1 MGLAIGDKDHVI
13 DNATMANTPGAF
25 SNSSAGAL
33 DAAIGSAN
41 SAYAV
46 GNTRLFA
53 VDNGMDSAL
62 YRSWTAQTPLPTTP
76 LPDSCAGRLGTL
88 HPGLPPELSSSVGAP
103 RPTPSLIGQ
112 DGLPTVA
119 LFQRPM
125 PGLNATSWF
134 TRVIFLWMLFD
145 PGVFYLRS
153 TSDKS
158 NGSTNADEIYSYA
171 GVAGRRNQ
179 WIAL

>member
-62 YRSWTAQTPLPTTP
+62 YRSGTAQTPLPTTP
-76 LPDSCAGRLGTL
+76 LA
-88 HPGLPPELSSSVGAP
+88 HPGDFSVDAARPWCVLSPE
-103 RPTPSLIGQ
+103 
-112 DGLPTVA
+112 
-119 LFQRPM
+119 
-125 PGLNATSWF
+125 
-134 TRVIFLWMLFD
+134 
-145 PGVFYLRS
+145 YLR
-153 TSDKS
+153 
-158 NGSTNADEIYSYA
+158 
-171 GVAGRRNQ
+171 
-179 WIAL
+179 